1 MEQSESAYEQQ
12 RRETISM
19 NERKLAELGLASAPL
34 APRPAKA
41 SRGLPRPPPGERT
54 RVQPRRASTD
64 EGTRPDY
71 GESPPPA
78 ARRRLAGSAA
88 NGHAAPAAE
97 ESRDEEPS
105 AAELTEAASAADELR
120 TGSAP
125 FVLRRAPS
133 GAVVRASVPL
143 KPLGSAARVCCSSA
157 PAVRDS
163 HACLPRARP
172 QATVFIA
179 GAARRPSRWPGSR
192 TAGGCA
198 SSWPTRPTRS
208 TRRLRQAWRASGAAT
223 RLCRRAL
230 PLSLSVPPSTG
241 WLCTWMPA
249 QCTSCATSS
258 GTSPR
263 TACGLWHGACSRPFP
278 AASPPGGARLHGGG
292 QWTPREAARRSL
304 ESFSHPP
311 VCFACSRSSFVVDLI
326 PTRRGEQSREVR
338 GPCTAPCCVL
348 ARASG
353 SGRDS
358 DALATQHSA
367 RHAAAAAFCVPSR
380 SVTVGLSCTSG
391 RERGPIGKKAIV
403 ATQTR

>member
-54 RVQPRRASTD
+54 RVQPRRASTDD

-172 QATVFIA
+172 QATVFICRGQHGDLRDGLAA
-179 GAARRPSRWPGSR
+179 G
-192 TAGGCA
+192 
-198 SSWPTRPTRS
+198 
-208 TRRLRQAWRASGAAT
+208 
-223 RLCRRAL
+223 
-230 PLSLSVPPSTG
+230 
-241 WLCTWMPA
+241 
-249 QCTSCATSS
+249 
-258 GTSPR
+258 
-263 TACGLWHGACSRPFP
+263 
-278 AASPPGGARLHGGG
+278 
-292 QWTPREAARRSL
+292 
-304 ESFSHPP
+304 
-311 VCFACSRSSFVVDLI
+311 
-326 PTRRGEQSREVR
+326 
-338 GPCTAPCCVL
+338 
-348 ARASG
+348 
-353 SGRDS
+353 
-358 DALATQHSA
+358 
-367 RHAAAAAFCVPSR
+367 
-380 SVTVGLSCTSG
+380 
-391 RERGPIGKKAIV
+391 
-403 ATQTR
+403 

>member
-179 GAARRPSRWPGSR
+179 GGSTATFAMAWQPDGRGVRVFVADAAD
-192 TAGGCA
+192 A
-198 SSWPTRPTRS
+198 
-208 TRRLRQAWRASGAAT
+208 
-223 RLCRRAL
+223 
-230 PLSLSVPPSTG
+230 VD
-241 WLCTWMPA
+241 
-249 QCTSCATSS
+249 
-258 GTSPR
+258 
-263 TACGLWHGACSRPFP
+263 
-278 AASPPGGARLHGGG
+278 ASPPASVAGERGCDSTLPPRSSSVAFGAAVDGVAVHMDARPMHLLCDKLRHFPTHGVWALAWGL
-292 QWTPREAARRSL
+292 QPPLPRGFPPRRRS
-304 ESFSHPP
+304 PP
-311 VCFACSRSSFVVDLI
+311 
-326 PTRRGEQSREVR
+326 RRGAMDTARGSSAQS
-338 GPCTAPCCVL
+338 
-348 ARASG
+348 
-353 SGRDS
+353 
-358 DALATQHSA
+358 
-367 RHAAAAAFCVPSR
+367 
-380 SVTVGLSCTSG
+380 
-391 RERGPIGKKAIV
+391 
-403 ATQTR
+403 

>member
-120 TGSAP
+120 TGSALSCCDELP
-125 FVLRRAPS
+125 PGLWP
-133 GAVVRASVPL
+133 P
-143 KPLGSAARVCCSSA
+143 CSS
-157 PAVRDS
+157 
-163 HACLPRARP
+163 
-172 QATVFIA
+172 Q

-278 AASPPGGARLHGGG
+278 AASPPR
-292 QWTPREAARRSL
+292 RRS
-304 ESFSHPP
+304 PP
-311 VCFACSRSSFVVDLI
+311 
-326 PTRRGEQSREVR
+326 RRGAMDTARGSSAQS
-338 GPCTAPCCVL
+338 
-348 ARASG
+348 
-353 SGRDS
+353 
-358 DALATQHSA
+358 
-367 RHAAAAAFCVPSR
+367 
-380 SVTVGLSCTSG
+380 
-391 RERGPIGKKAIV
+391 
-403 ATQTR
+403 